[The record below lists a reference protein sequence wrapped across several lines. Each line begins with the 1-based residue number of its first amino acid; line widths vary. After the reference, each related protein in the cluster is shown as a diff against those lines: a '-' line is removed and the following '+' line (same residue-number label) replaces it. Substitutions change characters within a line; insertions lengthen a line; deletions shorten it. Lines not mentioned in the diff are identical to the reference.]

1 VSSSFWFRRPSPIP
15 GFGLSLGYT
24 AFFLVLVVVLP
35 LGALAAKSAGIGW
48 CGFAAMLRAARTL
61 RAFRLT
67 VSVSLVAALVN
78 AAFGFGVAWFLVR
91 VPFPGKRVI
100 DALVD
105 LPFALPTAV
114 SGIALTTVYSRNGW
128 IGAPLEALGIKAAFT
143 PLGIVLALVLVGMPF
158 TVRTVPPA
166 LEDLEPELE
175 EAAASLG
182 AGKRQ
187 AFFRVVLPVLLPP
200 LLTGFSLAFARG
212 LGEYGSVVFIAG
224 NMPMKTELLSLLIV
238 TKLEQHD
245 AEGAS
250 AIAAAML
257 ALSFLLL
264 FAINGLQSWTRRRT
278 GGEANG

>member
-1 VSSSFWFRRPSPIP
+1 MSSFFRFRRPSPIP
-15 GFGLSLGYT
+15 GFGLTLGYT
-24 AFFLVLVVVLP
+24 AFFLVLVVVVP
-35 LGALAAKSAGIGW
+35 LGALVVKSAGIGFG
-48 CGFAAMLRAARTL
+48 GFARMLLDERTL
-61 RAFRLT
+61 LAFRLT
-67 VSVSLVAALVN
+67 VSVSLVAALLN
-78 AAFGFGVAWFLVR
+78 AVFGFVVAWFLVR

-114 SGIALTTVYSRNGW
+114 SGIALTAVYSGNGW
-128 IGAPLEALGIKAAFT
+128 IGAPLGALGIEAAFT
-143 PLGIVLALVLVGMPF
+143 PLGIVLALVLVGLPF
-158 TVRTVPPA
+158 TVRTVQPA
-166 LEDLEPELE
+166 LEDLELELE

-187 AFFRVVLPVLLPP
+187 TFFRVILPVLLPP
-200 LLTGFSLAFARG
+200 ILTGFSLAFARG
-212 LGEYGSVVFIAG
+212 LGEYGTVVFIAG
-224 NMPMKTELLSLLIV
+224 NMPMKTEMLSLLIV

-245 AEGAS
+245 VEGAS

-264 FAINGLQSWTRRRT
+264 LAINGLQSWTRRRM